1 MRLLAA
7 SARKAAWD
15 MGVRAGL
22 CKKWISNPAQMQA
35 GSIGKI
41 LIDADPFDYAQPT
54 SLTAG
59 FKMSTKAVWKSAHT

>member
-22 CKKWISNPAQMQA
+22 CKKWSANPAHMQA

-41 LIDADPFDYAQPT
+41 LIDADPFGSPICEPF
-54 SLTAG
+54 L
-59 FKMSTKAVWKSAHT
+59 